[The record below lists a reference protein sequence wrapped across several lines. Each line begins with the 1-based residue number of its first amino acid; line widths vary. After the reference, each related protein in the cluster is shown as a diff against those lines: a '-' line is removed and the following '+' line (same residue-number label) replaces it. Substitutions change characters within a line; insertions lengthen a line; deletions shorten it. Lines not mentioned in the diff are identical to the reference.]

1 MTGKQ
6 IRKDTGSARRSGA
19 ATLDYVLVLG
29 AILPLAGL
37 SFYYCSR
44 IMKAAYEMMC
54 VLIAWPFM

>member
-1 MTGKQ
+1 MTRQ
-6 IRKDTGSARRSGA
+6 HFRNIAGSARRSGA

>member
-1 MTGKQ
+1 MTRKH
-6 IRKDTGSARRSGA
+6 IRKLAGLPRRSGA
-19 ATLDYVLVLG
+19 ATLDYVLTLG